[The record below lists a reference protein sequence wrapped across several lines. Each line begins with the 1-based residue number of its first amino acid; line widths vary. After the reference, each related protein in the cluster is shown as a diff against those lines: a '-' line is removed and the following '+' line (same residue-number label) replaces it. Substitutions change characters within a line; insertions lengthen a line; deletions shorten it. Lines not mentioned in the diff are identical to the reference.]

1 MKKQANKMSRAGKAV
16 ASKIKRTARAVSKKA
31 HAAARKGTK
40 SAKAATSKND
50 ATTGAKVRDKAHKL
64 MSRIRKAEHGAAD
77 VTMKVGST
85 METIGNALVALV
97 SSNDA
102 RPRKPAKRTA

>member
-1 MKKQANKMSRAGKAV
+1 MKKQVKKMSRAGKAV
-16 ASKIKRTARAVSKKA
+16 ASKIKRP
-31 HAAARKGTK
+31 
-40 SAKAATSKND
+40 AKAATSMNA

-64 MSRIRKAEHGAAD
+64 MSRIRKAEHSAAD

-85 METIGNALVALV
+85 METIGDALVALV

-102 RPRKPAKRTA
+102 RPRRKPAKRTA